1 MSTAVPA
8 AAERVGRRRRLP
20 IPMRGVIGLL
30 LFALGLWAL
39 VADVEAWNSVW
50 YLPAWYGYLLVLD
63 AVISLR
69 GGRSFVGQRRGELVS
84 MMLWSLP
91 FWLLFEAY
99 NLRLGNWYY
108 VFGLRTLWGSLL
120 MSTLA
125 FATVLPACFFH
136 AEVLEAFG
144 AFGGKQSRPVRITPA
159 VLRLC
164 AAGGAAAAV
173 LPLLWPRW
181 FFWMVWAAPL
191 GILEV
196 VNYRSGAPSLLRD
209 LEEGRPGR
217 LLRLLLGGLFAGAVW
232 ELLNYWART
241 KWIYTVPGF
250 ENWKLAEMPFAGF
263 GGFPPLAL
271 SAFAFYSFVSR
282 LGSRSRLVAVATA
295 IVFSAAASAAI
306 LDRNVQSV
314 RPLLSDLSGLEASD
328 VAKLRASGIPTPE
341 RLDRAVRREGLAA
354 VASRTR
360 VSAEAL
366 GRAANQASLALHK
379 GMGVPAARLLEAVG
393 IRTVGDLAGVDAGQ
407 LTARLSLAA
416 AERGE
421 GPLRPEYVRVW
432 IRAAGAD
439 GRPRR

>member
-1 MSTAVPA
+1 MSAAVPA
-8 AAERVGRRRRLP
+8 AAERVRRRRLLP
-20 IPMRGVIGLL
+20 IPIRGVLGLF
-30 LFALGLWAL
+30 LFVLGLWAL

-50 YLPAWYGYLLVLD
+50 YLPAWYGYLLVID

-91 FWLLFEAY
+91 FWLLFEAF
-99 NLRLGNWYY
+99 NLRLSNWYY

-120 MSTLA
+120 MSTFA

-136 AEVLEAFG
+136 AEALEAFG
-144 AFGGKQSRPVRITPA
+144 AFRGRQWRPLRVTRG
-159 VLRLC
+159 VLQVC
-164 AAGGAAAAV
+164 AAVGAAAAV

-217 LLRLLLGGLFAGAVW
+217 LLRLLGGGLLAGIVW

-282 LGSRSRLVAVATA
+282 LGGRSRLVAAVIA

-314 RPLLSDLSGLEASD
+314 RPVLSDLSGLDASA
-328 VAKLRASGIPTPE
+328 VEKLRASGVPTPE
-341 RLDRAVRREGLAA
+341 RLDRAVHREGVAA
-354 VASRTR
+354 VASRTG
-360 VSAEAL
+360 VP
-366 GRAANQASLALHK
+366 RAALELAAREASLALHK
-379 GMGVPAARLLEAVG
+379 GMGAPAAQLLEA
-393 IRTVGDLAGVDAGQ
+393 AGVQTVAALASTDADE
-407 LTARLSLAA
+407 LTARLARVA
-416 AERGE
+416 RERGE
-421 GPLRPEYVRVW
+421 TPPRSEWVRVW
-432 IRAAGAD
+432 IRAASAD